1 MILKCNCLL
10 TFLHSAKM
18 TQWLTQTLSFLLAAT
33 IVQNKAVAEQGLEEG
48 EEEENR
54 GNGQVE
60 DMELSWMRECFTALE
75 LHADEPDV
83 QVCLTFGFRVLHGT
97 PEDLNLFTVS
107 GSCVL
112 GHSQSVSAR
121 SCTEP
126 SRRRAGWKVTQW
138 HLHTCVHSRWI
149 CARTEC
155 NDGVWVFA
163 PQDSCL

>member
-1 MILKCNCLL
+1 
-10 TFLHSAKM
+10 M

-83 QVCLTFGFRVLHGT
+83 QVCLTFGSRVLHGT
-97 PEDLNLFTVS
+97 PEDLNLFKNHLYRLRKLRAGPFTV
-107 GSCVL
+107 CF
-112 GHSQSVSAR
+112 
-121 SCTEP
+121 CTE
-126 SRRRAGWKVTQW
+126 
-138 HLHTCVHSRWI
+138 LHWTI
-149 CARTEC
+149 
-155 NDGVWVFA
+155 
-163 PQDSCL
+163 